1 METIKTQVN
10 ISDDRRLVIDL
21 NLPANIPT
29 GNMDV
34 VLVFQ
39 ERTESSVRPQRI
51 LGAYKEKIRIAED
64 FDKHLGDEFWL
75 GENDELSA

>member
-39 ERTESSVRPQRI
+39 EQTESSVRPQRI

-64 FDKHLGDEFWL
+64 FDKHIGDEFWL

>member
-1 METIKTQVN
+1 MQTLKTQVK

-21 NLPANIPT
+21 SLPANIPT
-29 GNMDV
+29 GKMDV

-39 ERTESSVRPQRI
+39 EQTESSARPERI
-51 LGAYKEKIRIAED
+51 LGAYRGKIRLAED

-75 GENDELSA
+75 GKNDELSA